1 MRRKN
6 LIYTSA
12 IILLLVILHGY
23 GIPLK
28 ISAASD
34 RISHS
39 PNNIFELQGIVTEV
53 QRTDAGQLKLKIR
66 IHSVD
71 GVELK
76 RKEKILVRYESEGE
90 KPWNLYQREVTFT
103 GSLELPEARRN
114 PGCFDYRLYLK
125 SQNIFYISSADTIKV
140 SREDESIVYCAL
152 RWLIKQ
158 RFLFMDTL
166 GKDARGL
173 VSGILF
179 GDTSLLEEDVFE
191 DFQNNGTA
199 HVLAVS
205 GLHVGIL
212 YAMYKKVFGSRQTF
226 WSVLFLTV
234 LLFCYG
240 TLSMWSPSMC
250 RASLMIGLHELARL
264 LDLRY
269 DMTTGLSTV
278 ALVFILVNPYS
289 IFSAGFQM
297 SFLAIASICF
307 LTRILPKWIPDSMTA
322 GIAVNMGL
330 FFYQVF
336 QFNYVSF
343 VSIFVNIP
351 IIYLT
356 GILVPV
362 SLLCFGVHALTGGLP
377 SVLSFLLDS
386 LSFFTVKVNHLSAL
400 GGYGSMD
407 VVSPPLWMVF
417 CIYFLL
423 FFLSSEQNLVLL
435 HRRNWRMLACILT
448 CGILC
453 CILFSILFYS
463 PVSDSDVVFV
473 DVGQGDCIHI
483 RDGRRN
489 MLIDGGGSRNYNI
502 GKNTLKPYLL
512 KNGVWNIDLALATH
526 THMDHYKGL
535 QELAEVYPVEDI
547 KTGMAAG
554 NNVIISENV
563 WVETLW
569 PLEIDPMKG
578 QEENKNCSVFMVHYK
593 NWKIMITGD
602 LDETGEREMIAYYQ
616 NQGMLE
622 RLDAD
627 VLKVGHHGSA
637 TSTCDEFLAVV
648 SPDAA
653 VIQVGKN
660 NTYGHPSQII
670 VEKCQKK
677 DIILVR
683 NDYNGGIGFSFQ
695 EDRFRIDTVM

>member
-1 MRRKN
+1 
-6 LIYTSA
+6 
-12 IILLLVILHGY
+12 
-23 GIPLK
+23 
-28 ISAASD
+28 
-34 RISHS
+34 
-39 PNNIFELQGIVTEV
+39 
-53 QRTDAGQLKLKIR
+53 
-66 IHSVD
+66 
-71 GVELK
+71 
-76 RKEKILVRYESEGE
+76 
-90 KPWNLYQREVTFT
+90 
-103 GSLELPEARRN
+103 
-114 PGCFDYRLYLK
+114 
-125 SQNIFYISSADTIKV
+125 
-140 SREDESIVYCAL
+140 
-152 RWLIKQ
+152 
-158 RFLFMDTL
+158 
-166 GKDARGL
+166 
-173 VSGILF
+173 
-179 GDTSLLEEDVFE
+179 
-191 DFQNNGTA
+191 
-199 HVLAVS
+199 
-205 GLHVGIL
+205 
-212 YAMYKKVFGSRQTF
+212 
-226 WSVLFLTV
+226 
-234 LLFCYG
+234 
-240 TLSMWSPSMC
+240 
-250 RASLMIGLHELARL
+250 
-264 LDLRY
+264 
-269 DMTTGLSTV
+269 
-278 ALVFILVNPYS
+278 
-289 IFSAGFQM
+289 
-297 SFLAIASICF
+297 
-307 LTRILPKWIPDSMTA
+307 
-322 GIAVNMGL
+322 
-330 FFYQVF
+330 
-336 QFNYVSF
+336 
-343 VSIFVNIP
+343 
-351 IIYLT
+351 
-356 GILVPV
+356 
-362 SLLCFGVHALTGGLP
+362 
-377 SVLSFLLDS
+377 
-386 LSFFTVKVNHLSAL
+386 
-400 GGYGSMD
+400 MD

-417 CIYFLL
+417 CVYFLL

-453 CILFSILFYS
+453 CILISTLFYS

-554 NNVIISENV
+554 NNVIISEKV

-569 PLEIDPMKG
+569 PLEIDPMEG

-602 LDETGEREMIAYYQ
+602 LDETGEREMLEYYRAR
-616 NQGMLE
+616 GMLE

>member
-6 LIYTSA
+6 LIFTSA
-12 IILLLVILHGY
+12 IILLLVMLHGY
-23 GIPLK
+23 GMDLNLSSIEK
-28 ISAASD
+28 QIMHAEASC
-34 RISHS
+34 
-39 PNNIFELQGIVTEV
+39 FKLEGKVTEIHK
-53 QRTDAGQLKLKIR
+53 TDTGQLKLKVRIR
-66 IHSVD
+66 SID
-71 GVELK
+71 GIQLK
-76 RKEKILVRYESEGE
+76 RSEKILVRCTSEGYQ
-90 KPWNLYQREVTFT
+90 PWELYRRDISFE
-103 GSLELPEARRN
+103 GPLELPEGRRN

-125 SQNIFYISSADTIKV
+125 SQNVFYQSSAESIAA
-140 SREDESIVYCAL
+140 DESNSSIAETMV

-240 TLSMWSPSMC
+240 TLSMWSASMC
-250 RASLMIGLHELARL
+250 RASMMIGLHELARL

-330 FFYQVF
+330 LFYQVF

-386 LSFFTVKVNHLSAL
+386 LSFFTVKVNHFSAL

-417 CIYFLL
+417 CVYFLL

-435 HRRNWRMLACILT
+435 HRRNWRMLASILT

-453 CILFSILFYS
+453 CILISTLFYS

-483 RDGRRN
+483 RDGLRN

-554 NNVIISENV
+554 NNVIISEKV

-569 PLEIDPMKG
+569 PLEIDPMEG

-602 LDETGEREMIAYYQ
+602 LDETGERELIAYYQ
-616 NQGMLE
+616 NHGMLE

-637 TSTCDEFLAVV
+637 GSTCDAFLDVV
-648 SPDAA
+648 TPQAA

-670 VEKCQKK
+670 VEKCQKQ

-695 EDRFRIDTVM
+695 EDCFRIDTVM